1 MPKVLFFFF
10 FSLFISSCSENPKQQ
25 ILQGEI
31 YGTTWQIKYF
41 PKDEGNS
48 DFIQS
53 IVINELNR
61 IDNLFSHYKD
71 DSITSLLNNNQIAYK
86 ETSEEWKNL
95 DQIGWTVHKD
105 SNGSFN
111 HKIKGNYDFNSFAKG
126 YAVDKVSDVLKANK
140 ISNFMIEI
148 GGELRFEGHNNSQSW
163 TFAIE
168 DPSLIKT
175 IHKKFYSL
183 SNLSIAS
190 SGNYRNPGHIL
201 NPLTSKPSQTN
212 ILSVTVIDKNSTTLA
227 DAWATALYAS
237 PKNEWL
243 NLAKQ
248 NNLNAYFIYEEDEEI
263 KNISTSSWYELVE

>member
-25 ILQGEI
+25 MLQGEI

-41 PKDEGNS
+41 PKDKGSS

-71 DSITSLLNNNQIAYK
+71 DSITSLLNKNQIAYK
-86 ETSEEWKNL
+86 ETSEEWKKL
-95 DQIGWTVHKD
+95 DQIGWMIHKD

-126 YAVDKVSDVLKANK
+126 YAVDKVSDALKANN

-201 NPLTSKPSQTN
+201 NPLTSKPSKTN

-263 KNISTSSWYELVE
+263 KNISTSGWYELVE